1 MTTMVD
7 VATELGKVLE
17 TDTDPMR
24 ALLGRMLRLVMEA
37 EVSALCGAEHGERS
51 EGRRTYRNG
60 YRERLFETRLGSI
73 DLAIPKL
80 RTGSYLPSFLE
91 PRRRWERAFVQV
103 VGEAYLQG
111 VSTRSVDALVQA
123 MGAQGISKS
132 EVSRM
137 AAELDDEVRQFR
149 ERRLEK
155 VYPYVWLD
163 ALYVKLREGG
173 RVVSKAVLIAYAVG
187 EDGFREVLGVDV
199 ADGEMTEAWKAFLQ
213 SLVGRG
219 LRGVQL
225 VISDAHAGLQAARLQ
240 VLNGTSWQRCQVH
253 FLRNVLS
260 RVNKAAQPAVSAVVR
275 GVLNQTEA
283 RAAKEAL
290 GKATETLREKF
301 PQVATLLDEA
311 EHDVLSCLDFPVAHW
326 RQIRSTNPL
335 ERENKE
341 IRRRTNVV
349 GIFPN
354 RGAVLR
360 LVSLLLA
367 EQNDEWAVSQRRYFS
382 LESMKAVLPVASAP
396 ALAEVERLELAQ
408 AA

>member
-7 VATELGKVLE
+7 VAVELGKLLE
-17 TDTDPMR
+17 TDSDPMR

-37 EVSALCGAEHGERS
+37 EASALCGAEHGERS
-51 EGRRTYRNG
+51 EERTAHRNG
-60 YRERLFETRLGSI
+60 YRQRVFETRMGTI

-103 VGEAYLQG
+103 VAEAYVQG
-111 VSTRSVDALVQA
+111 VSTRNVDALLQA

-137 AAELDDEVRQFR
+137 AGELDEEVRHFR
-149 ERRLEK
+149 ERPLEK
-155 VYPYVWLD
+155 AYPYLWLD

-173 RVVSKAVLIAYAVG
+173 RVVSKAVLLAYAVG

-199 ADGEMTEAWKAFLQ
+199 ADGEMTDAWKRFLEG
-213 SLVGRG
+213 LVARG

-225 VISDAHAGLQAARLQ
+225 VVSDAHAGLQAARVQ
-240 VLNGTSWQRCQVH
+240 VLNATSWQRCQVH

-260 RVNKAAQPAVSAVVR
+260 RVGKAAQPAVSAVVR
-275 GVLNQTEA
+275 GVLNQPDA
-283 RAAKEAL
+283 VAAKDAMR
-290 GKATETLREKF
+290 KAKETLGPKF
-301 PQVATLLDEA
+301 PQVVALLEEA
-311 EHDVLSCLDFPVAHW
+311 EHDVLTCLDFPAAHW

-341 IRRRTNVV
+341 IRRRADVV

-354 RGAVLR
+354 RDAVVR
-360 LVSLLLA
+360 LVSMLLA
-367 EQNDEWAVSQRRYFS
+367 EQNDEWAVAQRRYFS
-382 LESMKAVLPVASAP
+382 LESMKAVLPPGDPSP
-396 ALAEVERLELAQ
+396 ATLDMEQGLLR